1 MVNFSKGERILTP
14 GKRYEGIF
22 SLMSVLEAD
31 TYLVILSLVRATA
44 SYSAEIYAVDLLL
57 ANVAQTVSSRKIFL
71 VFSSW
76 K

>member
-1 MVNFSKGERILTP
+1 
-14 GKRYEGIF
+14 
-22 SLMSVLEAD
+22 MSVLEAD

-44 SYSAEIYAVDLLL
+44 SYSAETYPVDLLL

>member
-1 MVNFSKGERILTP
+1 
-14 GKRYEGIF
+14 
-22 SLMSVLEAD
+22 MSVLEAD
-31 TYLVILSLVRATA
+31 TYLVILSLVRVTA
-44 SYSAEIYAVDLLL
+44 SYSAETYPVDLLL